1 MYCICHIN
9 QVRFF
14 FGITEA
20 NLSAGC
26 TILLHLKDCS
36 MSRLGRMVM
45 ATDSGYRR
53 RIGTLVQIKAEE
65 TSGQGLP
72 KKYLKTKEVIT
83 FL

>member
-1 MYCICHIN
+1 
-9 QVRFF
+9 
-14 FGITEA
+14 
-20 NLSAGC
+20 
-26 TILLHLKDCS
+26 
-36 MSRLGRMVM
+36 MVM

-83 FL
+83 FLWLYDILTLMLNSHYIPVEVILKQAAISVSHSHLLQVISK